1 MIIANPIYDT
11 VFKYLLEDIE
21 ISKGLLSAII
31 NEKIIHLS
39 VQPQETIYK
48 TTANSLPL
56 TVYRLDFKAIVE
68 MKNGE
73 QKKILIELQK
83 TKRSADIMRF
93 RRYLADNYQ
102 NEDSIMVG
110 NEQILQPLEIVTIYF
125 LGFKLENIEPPI
137 LKVSNS
143 FYDVSKQKMLELKP
157 REPFIDLLNHESYT
171 IQIPRLPN
179 LHQTDLE
186 NMLSVFNQNL
196 VTKDP
201 HELNYVNEKLNPLA
215 KKIVDRLNRA
225 VADKDLMIGLN
236 IEDEIERTY
245 GKEINEA
252 NEGWAKTKEELI
264 ETKEELFEK
273 ANQIAK
279 MQIEIEELR
288 KKLML

>member
-31 NEKIIHLS
+31 DETIIHLS

-56 TVYRLDFKAIVE
+56 TIYRLDFKAIVE

-102 NEDSIMVG
+102 NEDSIIVG

-125 LGFKLENIEPPI
+125 LGFKLENIETPI
-137 LKVSNS
+137 LKVSNC

-171 IQIPRLPN
+171 IQIPRLPDV
-179 LHQTDLE
+179 HQTDLE

-196 VTKDP
+196 VTVDR
-201 HELNYVNEKLNPLA
+201 HELNYVNENLNPLA

-225 VADKDLMIGLN
+225 VADKELMMGLN

-245 GKEINEA
+245 GREMNELNDQLVEKDNEIEKLKKEI
-252 NEGWAKTKEELI
+252 
-264 ETKEELFEK
+264 EK
-273 ANQIAK
+273 LKRGQ
-279 MQIEIEELR
+279 
-288 KKLML
+288 

>member
-31 NEKIIHLS
+31 NENIIHLS

-48 TTANSLPL
+48 TTANSFPL
-56 TVYRLDFKAIVE
+56 TVYRPDFKAIVE

-110 NEQILQPLEIVTIYF
+110 NEQVLQPLEIVTIYF
-125 LGFKLENIEPPI
+125 LGFKLENIETPI
-137 LKVSNS
+137 LKVSNN
-143 FYDVSKQKMLELKP
+143 FYDVSKQKMLETKP

-179 LHQTDLE
+179 VHQTDLE

-196 VTKDP
+196 VTNDR
-201 HELNYVNEKLNPLA
+201 HELNYVSENLNPLA

-225 VADKDLMIGLN
+225 VADKELMIGLN

-245 GKEINEA
+245 GREMNEL
-252 NEGWAKTKEELI
+252 NDQLV
-264 ETKEELFEK
+264 EK
-273 ANQIAK
+273 NS
-279 MQIEIEELR
+279 EIEKLR
-288 KKLML
+288 EEIEKLKRGQ

>member
-31 NEKIIHLS
+31 DEKIIHLS

-68 MKNGE
+68 MKDGE

-102 NEDSIMVG
+102 NEDSIVVG
-110 NEQILQPLEIVTIYF
+110 NEQKLQPLEIVTIYF
-125 LGFKLENIEPPI
+125 LGFKLENIETPI
-137 LKVSNS
+137 LKVSNC
-143 FYDVSKQKMLELKP
+143 FYDVSKKKMLESKP

-171 IQIPRLPN
+171 IQIPRLPDD
-179 LHQTDLE
+179 HQTDLE

-196 VTKDP
+196 ITNDR
-201 HELNYVNEKLNPLA
+201 HELNYINENLNPLA

-225 VADKDLMIGLN
+225 VADKELMTGLD

-245 GKEINEA
+245 GREMNEL
-252 NEGWAKTKEELI
+252 NEQI
-264 ETKEELFEK
+264 VEK
-273 ANQIAK
+273 DN
-279 MQIEIEELR
+279 EIE
-288 KKLML
+288 KLKQEIEKLKRGQ